1 MSCNFDFSPL
11 GIYHMTG
18 AYAIPQGADWDVN
31 IRYIDDAGVPF
42 DFTGG
47 TADMQVRT
55 DYDGEIILE
64 LSTSDGTIVLGDG
77 TGDIGNVTLRFI
89 PSVTSVMT
97 KYEGIYDLEVT
108 LGGLVYK
115 FLEGKFELRREIT
128 R

>member
-1 MSCNFDFSPL
+1 
-11 GIYHMTG
+11 MTG

-64 LSTSDGTIVLGDG
+64 LSTSDGTIVLGNG
-77 TGDIGNVTLRFI
+77 TGDIANVTLRFT
-89 PSVTSVMT
+89 PAVTSIMT
-97 KYEGIYDLEVT
+97 RYEGIYDLEVT
-108 LGGLVYK
+108 LGGRVYK